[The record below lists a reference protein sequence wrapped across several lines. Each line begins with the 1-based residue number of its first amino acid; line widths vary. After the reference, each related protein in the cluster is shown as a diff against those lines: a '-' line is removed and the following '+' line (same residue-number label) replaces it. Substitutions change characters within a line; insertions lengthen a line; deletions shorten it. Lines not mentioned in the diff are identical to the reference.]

1 MASSGEEI
9 RNYRVKKLELLKKA
23 GTNPYP
29 AKLPFAVSELVFIKK
44 NFKKLASSKKLLG
57 VAGRILAKREHGG
70 SAFLDIF
77 DGTGNLPAG
86 KAGLQIFLREDK
98 VGKNAYKLFLE
109 TADIGDF
116 VAVSGKAFYTKRKE
130 PTIEAARWEMLA
142 KSLLPMPEKWHGLQD
157 IEERFRKR
165 YLDLLMN
172 SSVKERFL
180 FRSRLIYKLRSLLDK
195 EGFVEVETPVLQT
208 MAGGA
213 SAQPFKTR
221 HNALDIDL
229 WLRIATEIHLKY
241 LLIGGFNKVYEIG
254 RIFRNE
260 GIDATHNPEFTTLEL
275 YIAYSDHEN
284 LMKFAEKLLGDL
296 AVLAAKN
303 KIITFGG
310 QKISFKAPFKKITF
324 IEALERHAL
333 ITDYPKK
340 SRGDLVT
347 FAMRFGVNPESH
359 ESKDKIAEKIFA
371 KVCRPKFI
379 QPTFVVDYPAST
391 LPLAKR
397 SPKNP
402 EAVLSFQVVAGGIEI
417 VKAFN
422 ELNDPIDQRERLK
435 KEAAVGAE
443 GDAEAQPLDEEF
455 IEALEYGMPPAA
467 GLGIGLDRLVM
478 LFTDTDNIKEVILFP
493 TMKPK

>member
-9 RNYRVKKLELLKKA
+9 RNYRLKKLELLKKA
-23 GTNPYP
+23 GVDPYP
-29 AKLPFAVSELVFIKK
+29 AKLPFAVSEIVFVKK
-44 NFKKLASSKKLLG
+44 NFKKLTSSKKALG
-57 VAGRILAKREHGG
+57 VAGRIIAKREHGG
-70 SAFLDIF
+70 SIFLDIF
-77 DGTGNLPAG
+77 DGAA
-86 KAGLQIFLREDK
+86 KQQIFLGESK

-109 TADIGDF
+109 TVDIGDF
-116 VAVSGKAFYTKRKE
+116 IAVYGKPFFTKRAE
-130 PTIEAARWEMLA
+130 PTLEATRWEMLA

-172 SSVKERFL
+172 SGVKERFL
-180 FRSRLIYKLRSLLDK
+180 FRSRLIYRLRALLDK
-195 EGFVEVETPVLQT
+195 EGFLEVETPVLQT
-208 MAGGA
+208 SAGGA
-213 SAQPFKTR
+213 SARPFKTR

-260 GIDATHNPEFTTLEL
+260 GIDAIHNPEFTTVEL
-275 YIAYSDHEN
+275 YIAYFDHES
-284 LMKFAEKLLGDL
+284 LMKFIEKLLGDL
-296 AVLAAKN
+296 AVLVSKN
-303 KIITFGG
+303 KTITFGG

-333 ITDYPKK
+333 ITDYHKK

-347 FAMRFGVNPESH
+347 IAMRFGVDPESR

-379 QPTFVVDYPAST
+379 QPIFVTDYPASI

-402 EAVLSFQVVAGGIEI
+402 DTALSFQVVAGGMEI

-422 ELNDPIDQRERLK
+422 ELNDPVDQRERLK
-435 KEAAVGAE
+435 KEAMAGAE
-443 GDAEAQPLDEEF
+443 GDNEAQPLDEEF

>member
-9 RNYRVKKLELLKKA
+9 RNYRVKKLETIQGA
-23 GTNPYP
+23 GIVPYP
-29 AKLPFAVSELVFIKK
+29 SKISFAILAAEDIKK
-44 NFKKLASSKKLLG
+44 NFKKLVSNKKNIG

-70 SAFLDIF
+70 STFLDLF
-77 DGTGNLPAG
+77 DGTDKLQVFLSKDKIGTDSYNLFSEA
-86 KAGLQIFLREDK
+86 
-98 VGKNAYKLFLE
+98 V
-109 TADIGDF
+109 DIGDF
-116 VAVSGKAFYTKRKE
+116 IAVYGKPFFTKRAE
-130 PTIEAARWEMLA
+130 LTLEVSRWEMLA
-142 KSLLPMPEKWHGLQD
+142 KSLLPLPEKWHGLQD

-172 SSVKERFL
+172 SGVKERFL
-180 FRSRLIYKLRSLLDK
+180 FRSRLIYKLRALLNK
-195 EGFVEVETPVLQT
+195 EGFLEVETPVLQT
-208 MAGGA
+208 SAGGA
-213 SAQPFKTR
+213 SARPFKTR

-260 GIDATHNPEFTTLEL
+260 GIDAIHNPEFTTAEL
-275 YIAYSDHEN
+275 YIAYSDHES
-284 LMKFAEKLLGDL
+284 LMKFIEKLLGDL
-296 AVLAAKN
+296 ATLIAKN
-303 KIITFGG
+303 KTIAFGG
-310 QKISFKAPFKKITF
+310 QKISFKTPFKKITF

-347 FAMRFGVNPESH
+347 IAMRFGVNPESH

-379 QPTFVVDYPAST
+379 QPIFVTDYPASI

-402 EAVLSFQVVAGGIEI
+402 DTALSFQVVAGGIEI

-435 KEAAVGAE
+435 KEAAAGAE

-455 IEALEYGMPPAA
+455 IEALEYGMPPTA
-467 GLGIGLDRLVM
+467 GFGMGIDRLAA
-478 LFTDTDNIKEVILFP
+478 LLTNSHSLREVILFP
-493 TMKPK
+493 AMRSKL

>member
-9 RNYRVKKLELLKKA
+9 RRYRVKKLEILRKA
-23 GTNPYP
+23 GIAPYP
-29 AKLPFAVSELVFIKK
+29 DKISFAVLAAEDIKK
-44 NFKKLASSKKLLG
+44 NFKKLVFAKKNIG

-70 SAFLDIF
+70 SMFLDIF
-77 DGTGNLPAG
+77 DGTG
-86 KAGLQIFLREDK
+86 KLQIFLSKDK
-98 VGKNAYKLFLE
+98 IGADSYNLFSE
-109 TADIGDF
+109 AADIGDF
-116 VAVSGKAFYTKRKE
+116 IAVYGKPFFTKRAE
-130 PTIEAARWEMLA
+130 ATLEAARWEMLA

-172 SSVKERFL
+172 RDVKDRFL
-180 FRSRLIYKLRSLLDK
+180 FRSQLIYKLRALLNKD
-195 EGFVEVETPVLQT
+195 GFVEVETPILQT
-208 MAGGA
+208 IAGGA
-213 SAQPFKTR
+213 SARPFKTR
-221 HNALDIDL
+221 HNALDIEL

-275 YIAYSDHEN
+275 YTAYSDHES
-284 LMKFAEKLLGDL
+284 LMKFTEKLLGDL

-333 ITDYPKK
+333 ITEYDKK

-347 FAMRFGVNPESH
+347 IAMRFGVNPESH

-379 QPTFVVDYPAST
+379 QPIFVTDYPASI

-397 SPKNP
+397 SLKNS

-443 GDAEAQPLDEEF
+443 GGAEAQPLDEEF

-467 GLGIGLDRLVM
+467 GLGIGLDRLAM

-493 TMKPK
+493 TMKQK

>member
-1 MASSGEEI
+1 
-9 RNYRVKKLELLKKA
+9 
-23 GTNPYP
+23 
-29 AKLPFAVSELVFIKK
+29 
-44 NFKKLASSKKLLG
+44 
-57 VAGRILAKREHGG
+57 
-70 SAFLDIF
+70 
-77 DGTGNLPAG
+77 
-86 KAGLQIFLREDK
+86 
-98 VGKNAYKLFLE
+98 
-109 TADIGDF
+109 
-116 VAVSGKAFYTKRKE
+116 
-130 PTIEAARWEMLA
+130 
-142 KSLLPMPEKWHGLQD
+142 
-157 IEERFRKR
+157 
-165 YLDLLMN
+165 
-172 SSVKERFL
+172 
-180 FRSRLIYKLRSLLDK
+180 
-195 EGFVEVETPVLQT
+195 

-213 SAQPFKTR
+213 SARPFKTH

-254 RIFRNE
+254 RVFRNE
-260 GIDATHNPEFTTLEL
+260 GIDATHNPEFTTAEL
-275 YIAYSDHEN
+275 YITYSDHEN
-284 LMKFAEKLLGDL
+284 LMKFIEKLLGDL
-296 AVLAAKN
+296 AALVAKD
-303 KIITFGG
+303 KSITFGG

-333 ITDYPKK
+333 ITEYRKK

-347 FAMRFGVNPESH
+347 IAMRFGVNLESH

-379 QPTFVVDYPAST
+379 QPTFVTDYPASI

-422 ELNDPIDQRERLK
+422 ELNDPLDQQERLK
-435 KEAAVGAE
+435 KEAMVGAE
-443 GDAEAQPLDEEF
+443 GDIEAQPLDEEF
-455 IEALEYGMPPAA
+455 IEALEYGMPLAA